1 MFIQYIKT
9 AQGWFRWEYPQEWAN
24 SGTQAT
30 AFSVAR
36 RDIQEK
42 YSNLKFPLTYHSICQ
57 CWGYLEPRPA
67 FISINLPLFALE
79 NTALHWT
86 RPSQSYPC
94 TTLIAHPWSAARKDC
109 FNCSEW
115 PYVKTCL
122 VHNHP
127 LFLHS
132 RVIPWQMNTFFSK
145 ITPSVLHFNEIWHT
159 CRCHWKIKNAKKC
172 LKNSHYLWSYDP
184 FKNAIFT
191 HHASMNMLK
200 FLLNSSFLCLWSHEN
215 EMAENC

>member
-1 MFIQYIKT
+1 MSVLRLPWTKT
-9 AQGWFRWEYPQEWAN
+9 CFYFHQLA
-24 SGTQAT
+24 
-30 AFSVAR
+30 
-36 RDIQEK
+36 
-42 YSNLKFPLTYHSICQ
+42 SICIRRY
-57 CWGYLEPRPA
+57 GP
-67 FISINLPLFALE
+67 PLNAAVSKF
-79 NTALHWT
+79 
-86 RPSQSYPC
+86 PC

-115 PYVKTCL
+115 PYVKACL

-159 CRCHWKIKNAKKC
+159 CRCHRKIRNAKIF